1 MSNYTRQIQELN
13 TYIKVKLAPSTIDGI
28 GVFALRDIPKGQKL
42 YIDMMPKLYN
52 LPWDE
57 FRNLFP
63 EVRKELIARFPL
75 IVKGSAF
82 AYPTTRITAYM
93 NHSETPNYDAKNDV
107 TLSDIG
113 EGEELTEDYRLIDGY
128 EIAFPWLVIK

>member
-13 TYIKVKLAPSTIDGI
+13 TYIKVKLAPSSINGV

-42 YIDMMPKLYN
+42 YVDMMPKVYN
-52 LPWDE
+52 LPYKE

-63 EVRKELIARFPL
+63 EIRKELIARFPI

-82 AYPTTRITAYM
+82 VYPTTRTAAYL
-93 NHSETPNYDAKNDV
+93 NHSDTPNYDAKNDV
-107 TLSDIG
+107 VLSDVA

-128 EIAFPWLVIK
+128 EIAFPWLVTK